1 MKRLIVCCDGT
12 WQNLSS
18 RYPTNVVKIA
28 QAIKPQSTNE
38 IPQIIFYDE
47 GIGTGDKADRM
58 FGGAFGWGI
67 DQNIQDAYRFL
78 CLNYEK
84 GDEIYLYGFSRGAY
98 TVRSLAGLIYCS
110 GLLARNKIRQ
120 TPRAYELY
128 RHPDIR
134 PHDHEAI
141 QFRLDNA
148 VRFKNEAG
156 VPIKLLG
163 CWDTVG
169 SLGIPDQI
177 PFLPVD
183 EWINEKYKFHDTSL
197 SLIIENAFHA
207 VAIDEIRKVF
217 DITLMVKSSQN
228 PAQTLRQVWFPGDHG
243 CVGGGTKEQSGLS
256 DGALKWMIDESKAFG
271 LEFDEGA
278 VLDGINLNPTIP
290 FDNTLK
296 GISALTGR
304 NLRTVS
310 DNWDD
315 LHESVVKRYIESY
328 AGDLRVMN
336 SETNL
341 PYNPENLL
349 SKHRLR
355 LEQERTKYLVDVG
368 VSKVNV

>member
-12 WQNLSS
+12 WQKLSS

-28 QAIKPQSTNE
+28 QAIKPQAGN

-78 CLNYEK
+78 CLNYDE

-120 TPRAYELY
+120 APRAYELY
-128 RHPDIR
+128 RDSDIR
-134 PHDHEAI
+134 PDHPE
-141 QFRLDNA
+141 A
-148 VRFKNEAG
+148 VRFRQENAIPSENEHG

-183 EWINEKYKFHDTSL
+183 EWINEKYDFHSISL
-197 SLIIENAFHA
+197 SPIIENALHA
-207 VAIDEIRKVF
+207 VAIDEHRKIF
-217 DITLMVKSSQN
+217 DVTPMVKSSKN
-228 PAQTLRQVWFPGDHG
+228 PQQTLLQVWFPGDHG
-243 CVGGGTKEQSGLS
+243 CVGGGTKEQSGLTFS
-256 DGALKWMIDESKAFG
+256 NSAMFFQQNYRRINQYKYNLKRDRCYHK
-271 LEFDEGA
+271 
-278 VLDGINLNPTIP
+278 
-290 FDNTLK
+290 
-296 GISALTGR
+296 
-304 NLRTVS
+304 LRRS
-310 DNWDD
+310 
-315 LHESVVKRYIESY
+315 HFI
-328 AGDLRVMN
+328 
-336 SETNL
+336 
-341 PYNPENLL
+341 
-349 SKHRLR
+349 HF
-355 LEQERTKYLVDVG
+355 
-368 VSKVNV
+368 